1 MKEGPSQE
9 PIEDA
14 QHSPA
19 TSAYSSVAWLTFLFS
34 AGFLSVFVVTAIFDL
49 AFLTQVVNNGFAW
62 SIEWFGG
69 YWQLLLL
76 ATFAIGLAIALSPYG
91 RARLGDLPMPDNHR
105 LKWLAMIMCTLL
117 AGGGVF
123 FAAAEPIAHYLS
135 PPPLFDLSTPSEAAV
150 HAALAQSFMHWG
162 FLSWAILGSLTTIIF
177 MYLHYEKGLP
187 MKPRALLYP
196 LLGRKLIEGWIG
208 DVADAVCIIAVVA
221 GTVGPIGFL
230 GAQVSYGLE
239 DLFGVPDKLSTQL
252 LIILG
257 LVALYTTSTVS
268 GIRRGIQL
276 LSIFNITLAIA
287 LMIFIL
293 TLGPTRF
300 LMENYLSSG
309 GVYLAHFFDMAAFR
323 EDQDWLGQWTLF
335 FWGWFLGY
343 GPMMAMFI
351 ARISNGRS
359 IREVILSLSVLAP
372 VVTSFWFTILG
383 GTGLALEASSPGVIS
398 GPFAGFNMPGALLA
412 ITQQLPLG
420 FMISLLFLILTTV
433 FVATTS
439 DSMTYTISMV
449 MCGSDSPPRPMRVF
463 WGLIM
468 GALAAVL
475 LGLGG
480 GTITALQ
487 YFIIITAVPVSLLLL
502 PSLWVAPMLARRLA
516 IAQGV
521 SR

>member
-1 MKEGPSQE
+1 MSQARVSNT
-9 PIEDA
+9 I
-14 QHSPA
+14 
-19 TSAYSSVAWLTFLFS
+19 AWVTFVFS
-34 AGFLSVFVVTAIFDL
+34 GGFLSLFVAVAILDIAL
-49 AFLTQVVNNGFAW
+49 LTRLVDEGFAW
-62 SIEWFGG
+62 SIAWFGA
-69 YWQLLLL
+69 YWQVLLL
-76 ATFAIGLAIALSPYG
+76 ATFVIGLAIALSPYG
-91 RARLGDLPMPDNHR
+91 KARLGDLPRPDNHR

-123 FAAAEPIAHYLS
+123 FAAAEPIAHFLS
-135 PPPLFDLSTPSEAAV
+135 PPPVYGLETPSEAAV

-187 MKPRALLYP
+187 MKPRSLLYP
-196 LLGRKLIEGWIG
+196 LVGKRVIDGWVG
-208 DVADAVCIIAVVA
+208 DVADAVCIVAVVA
-221 GTVGPIGFL
+221 GTAGPIGFL
-230 GAQVSYGLE
+230 GAQVSYGLA
-239 DLFGVPDKLSTQL
+239 DLFDVRDALPTQL
-252 LIILG
+252 LIVLG
-257 LVALYTTSTVS
+257 LVVLYTLSTVS

-276 LSIFNITLAIA
+276 LSIFNVSLALL
-287 LMIFIL
+287 LMAFIL

-300 LMENYLSSG
+300 LLENYVAAG
-309 GVYLAHFFDMAAFR
+309 GVYLANFIPMAAFR
-323 EDQDWLGQWTLF
+323 ADQEWMGQWTLF

-372 VVTSFWFTILG
+372 IVTSFWFTILG
-383 GTGLALEASSPGVIS
+383 GTGLALETSTPGVIS
-398 GPFAGFNMPGALLA
+398 EPFSGFNMPGALLA

-420 FMISLLFLILTTV
+420 FLISTLFLILTTV

-449 MCGSDSPPRPMRVF
+449 MCGDDSPPRVMRVF

-475 LGLGG
+475 LTLGG
-480 GTITALQ
+480 GSITALQ
-487 YFIIITAVPVSLLLL
+487 YFIVITAVPVSLLLL
-502 PSLWVAPMLARRLA
+502 PSLWVAPMLARRLS
-516 IAQGV
+516 ISQET
-521 SR
+521 RP